1 MKQLFQGYHEFPT
14 MVHTNCSGSRRYK
27 DDEAKAPLLDSEI
40 DVKEN
45 LFKKVPLEILKEH
58 TYIFY
63 VKLNN
68 H

>member
-1 MKQLFQGYHEFPT
+1 